1 MIHCSSRWHG
11 AGDTEEEGEEL
22 GRAARTQ
29 RPQGVQAAPPATGYK
44 FEYCASSKLFWH
56 CLLVDINDSD

>member
-1 MIHCSSRWHG
+1 MIHGVYIEHHDG

-29 RPQGVQAAPPATGYK
+29 RPQGVQAAPSAAG
-44 FEYCASSKLFWH
+44 
-56 CLLVDINDSD
+56 